1 LAWER
6 VKSMNSKEYY
16 GNHAGKTLQEVVK
29 DSPDYLHW
37 MINRDFPEDVIKII
51 RNALK
56 GVFPSKD

>member
-1 LAWER
+1 
-6 VKSMNSKEYY
+6 MNSKEYY